1 MHFKTADLCD
11 AHSDKVQ
18 IVSLGLKHYG
28 KKSQF
33 HGAIVT
39 LRLFEDNSLL
49 RDLLDEAGNGR
60 VIVVDGGGSLRCAL
74 LGDMLATKAV
84 QNGWSGLIINGCI
97 RDSAEINDMDIGIR
111 ALGTHP
117 LKSVKKG
124 VGEKDLPVKFAC
136 VEFRPGE
143 YLYAD
148 EDGILIA
155 QESLLPSRT

>member
-1 MHFKTADLCD
+1 MHFRTADLCD

-18 IVSLGLKHYG
+18 IASPGLQHYG

-33 HGAIVT
+33 YGRIIT
-39 LRLFEDNSLL
+39 LKLFEDNSLL
-49 RDLLDEAGNGR
+49 RDLLDEAGKGR

-74 LGDMLATKAV
+74 LGDILATKAV
-84 QNGWSGLIINGCI
+84 GNGWSGLVINGCI

-117 LKSVKKG
+117 LKSVKQG
-124 VGEKDLPVKFAC
+124 IGEKGIPVKFAC

-148 EDGILIA
+148 EDGILVA
-155 QESLLPSRT
+155 PESLLP